1 MARAL
6 LIKLHLYCSAFFAA
20 AIVLVAVSGGLYLI
34 GIKGS
39 IEQTPVGT
47 LATGHQLLQNPSEAN
62 VRAALAA
69 LGVADFEFEYVKQK
83 GSQLITR
90 PTTRAFYT
98 LDISGDKAVVH
109 YNEPS
114 LQKRMIE
121 LHMGHG
127 PWADRLQELS
137 EGVRSRN
144 ALYYF
149 DGPLAG
155 TIFRPAPLPYRS
167 DLGRRST
174 PVSMARAFIAEQ
186 PYVSTHKKAGQCP
199 AFSLVQRLRNP
210 TGPLRPPCGRCL
222 ASQMRRQI
230 LAP

>member
-34 GIKGS
+34 GIKGT

-47 LATGHQLLQNPSEAN
+47 LATGQQLLLDPSEAK
-62 VRAALAA
+62 VQAALAS
-69 LGVADFEFEYVKQK
+69 LGVSNFEFEYVKQK

-90 PTTRAFYT
+90 PTTRPFYT
-98 LDISGDKAVVH
+98 LDISGEEAVVR

-127 PWADRLQELS
+127 PTAYKAYQQVFAAGMIFIILTGLWLGLS
-137 EGVRSRN
+137 S
-144 ALYYF
+144 A
-149 DGPLAG
+149 
-155 TIFRPAPLPYRS
+155 
-167 DLGRRST
+167 
-174 PVSMARAFIAEQ
+174 
-186 PYVSTHKKAGQCP
+186 
-199 AFSLVQRLRNP
+199 RLRFS
-210 TGPLRPPCGRCL
+210 TAVISGAGVILFLWL
-222 ASQMRRQI
+222 ALS
-230 LAP
+230 

>member
-34 GIKGS
+34 GIKGT

-47 LATGHQLLQNPSEAN
+47 LATGQQLLLDPSEAK
-62 VRAALAA
+62 VQAALVT
-69 LGVADFEFEYVKQK
+69 LGVSDFEFEYVKQK

-90 PTTRAFYT
+90 PTTRPFYT
-98 LDISGDKAVVH
+98 LDISGEDAVVR

-127 PWADRLQELS
+127 PTAYKTYQQVFAAGMLFIILTGLWLGLS
-137 EGVRSRN
+137 S
-144 ALYYF
+144 A
-149 DGPLAG
+149 
-155 TIFRPAPLPYRS
+155 
-167 DLGRRST
+167 
-174 PVSMARAFIAEQ
+174 
-186 PYVSTHKKAGQCP
+186 
-199 AFSLVQRLRNP
+199 RLRFS
-210 TGPLRPPCGRCL
+210 TAVISGVGVILFLWL
-222 ASQMRRQI
+222 ALS
-230 LAP
+230 